1 MMVGD
6 IKLLLL
12 DQYLIYS
19 LLQSAGQFVV
29 EVVDFRTQVV
39 SHFFASLDICL
50 PIDILIFLLTLYATF
65 LYRGCSVI
73 QRSALSTTR
82 SECLYICI

>member
-19 LLQSAGQFVV
+19 PLQSAGQFVV

-50 PIDILIFLLTLYATF
+50 PIDISISLLTSCSIFLT
-65 LYRGCSVI
+65 RGCSAI
-73 QRSALSTTR
+73 QLFAL
-82 SECLYICI
+82 